1 MSEKPSVTLTGMV
14 EKVVKSPLS
23 SEPDQ
28 AQIAIEGAD
37 HQYEAILIE
46 NTLTDKSGNEVQL
59 RPGAEVKVTVEAEPE
74 ATTAKDEK
82 GPNVRWPSH
91 PKSIRTVS
99 KSVPNRRNRFDCR
112 LEQPMRKGLCK
123 TLTTLVLVLFAPKA
137 RLLHNLRES
146 NFRNKMTLPSIILI
160 KQ

>member
-46 NTLTDKSGNEVQL
+46 NTLTDKSGNKVQL
-59 RPGAEVKVTVEAEPE
+59 RPGAEVKVTINAEPE
-74 ATTAKDEK
+74 A
-82 GPNVRWPSH
+82 
-91 PKSIRTVS
+91 I
-99 KSVPNRRNRFDCR
+99 
-112 LEQPMRKGLCK
+112 
-123 TLTTLVLVLFAPKA
+123 LF
-137 RLLHNLRES
+137 RS
-146 NFRNKMTLPSIILI
+146 
-160 KQ
+160 

>member
-59 RPGAEVKVTVEAEPE
+59 KPGAEVELTIKAGPE
-74 ATTAKDEK
+74 A
-82 GPNVRWPSH
+82 S
-91 PKSIRTVS
+91 
-99 KSVPNRRNRFDCR
+99 RFR
-112 LEQPMRKGLCK
+112 
-123 TLTTLVLVLFAPKA
+123 
-137 RLLHNLRES
+137 S
-146 NFRNKMTLPSIILI
+146 
-160 KQ
+160 